1 MRNLDFVTKLQT
13 SQMQTFVTIK
23 ALLRKIR
30 PLLPEINR
38 EGKQT
43 FGVLNESNLV

>member
-1 MRNLDFVTKLQT
+1 
-13 SQMQTFVTIK
+13 MQTFVAIK
-23 ALLRKIR
+23 ALLRKIC

-43 FGVLNESNLV
+43 FGVLNRLVRNINLEKENGKMLN